1 MDRRSIMLTSTT
13 IALAMIGLYGY
24 QTMKTQSD
32 TNKNE
37 VTMKSGLT
45 YIIQQNAP
53 DDAQKPT
60 AGKMVSVHY
69 TGWLDDNGNPGKKF
83 DSSVDRAKPFQFMIG
98 SGQVIKG
105 WDEGV
110 MNMKIGEKRRLIIP
124 SHLAYGQRGI
134 PGVIPANATLIFDVE
149 LLTVS

>member
-1 MDRRSIMLTSTT
+1 MNRRSIMLTSTT

-32 TNKNE
+32 NNKNE
-37 VTMKSGLT
+37 VTMESGLT

-53 DDAQKPT
+53 DDAMKPT